1 MLIRLVAENFRN
13 LEPLDW
19 SPGAGQHLLLGDN
32 GSGKTSLLEAVYL
45 AATTRSFRTANLL
58 ECARAGSSRG
68 RVVAEI
74 DGTARA
80 TLAVE
85 WSGGRRRR
93 THNGKVSTLAEHLA
107 TQPILAWTSAESAL
121 LTGGPSH
128 RRRFLDRGLVAG
140 RPGALEVLQR
150 YREAL
155 LQKKQLLQQGGEEIE
170 TWNQVLAAV
179 GAELLDLRR
188 GYLARL
194 QESFSSVL
202 DASGSRFAGT
212 RLVYRPSP
220 EEGLAGA
227 PAFFARL
234 MRSVGTE
241 RARRLPLLGPHRDD
255 VTLLWQEQEIRRLA
269 SAGERKLLG
278 LALLAAQARLLVEGG
293 RVPLVLLDDA
303 DAELDRRALA
313 RAWSGFEFLPQLLA
327 SSNRP
332 EVFEGLAVGRRW
344 TLQEGRLG
352 PP

>member
-1 MLIRLVAENFRN
+1 MLVRLAAENFRN
-13 LEPLDW
+13 LDPLDW

-45 AATTRSFRTANLL
+45 AATTRSFRTANLV
-58 ECARAGSSRG
+58 ECARAGTSRG
-68 RVVAEI
+68 RVLAEI
-74 DGTARA
+74 ETAARA

-93 THNGKVSTLAEHLA
+93 TQNGKISTLAEHLA

-121 LTGGPSH
+121 LTGGPVH

-140 RPGALEVLQR
+140 RPAALEVLQR
-150 YREAL
+150 YREVL

-170 TWNQVLAAV
+170 TWNQVLAEV
-179 GAELLDLRR
+179 GAELLRLRQD
-188 GYLARL
+188 YLTRL
-194 QESFSSVL
+194 QESFSEVL
-202 DASGSRFAGT
+202 AASGSRFAGT
-212 RLVYRPSP
+212 RLVYRASP
-220 EEGLAGA
+220 EEGLAGSA
-227 PAFFARL
+227 AFFARL

-241 RARRLPLLGPHRDD
+241 RARGLPLLGPHRDD
-255 VTLLWQEQEIRRLA
+255 VALLWREQEIRRLA

-278 LALLAAQARLLVEGG
+278 LALLAAQARLLDAAG

-313 RAWSGFEFLPQLLA
+313 RAWKGFDFLPQLLA

-332 EVFEGLAVGRRW
+332 EVFEGLAIDRRW
-344 TLQEGRLG
+344 TLDEGRLTA
-352 PP
+352 P